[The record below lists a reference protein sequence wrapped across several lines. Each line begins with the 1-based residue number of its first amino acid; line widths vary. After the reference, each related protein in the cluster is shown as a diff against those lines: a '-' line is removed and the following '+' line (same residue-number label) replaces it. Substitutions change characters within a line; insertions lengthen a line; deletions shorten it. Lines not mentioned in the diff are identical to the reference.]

1 MGILVFFGVFDQ
13 KPQKWQKMQFFVAP
27 EIWDLDGGVEIFKI
41 LSKMVKFSNCL
52 PLPSMDQIFANKTQT

>member
-27 EIWDLDGGVEIFKI
+27 EIWDLDGGGGTFLKYIKNGQF
-41 LSKMVKFSNCL
+41 
-52 PLPSMDQIFANKTQT
+52 T